1 MEITIAEQG
10 LFLLPVKVTQEQAK
24 EKAWEQKSNV
34 FGTLSK
40 FLIRPKPEEIRVAI
54 LELRHEPFWYAAA
67 HKRFRYDHRT
77 QYQVPVSR
85 DVRGVDIAGQAYAP
99 SGGHLT
105 LAAMEH
111 CLFEEKNTIF
121 LDGVTG
127 EVQDMQRYLAF
138 DRVAAAEDQTFSA
151 DVAMVPPE
159 VRVSAVVRQVLG
171 DVMHPPNADQ
181 ILEEEVVVDALDLYY
196 RPVYALEYVWEAKG
210 RRVTVEVDGLTG
222 EFKPT
227 GKAFG
232 DQLKNV
238 LQRDVL
244 FAVGGDV
251 LNLVVPGGSI
261 AVKLTKAVIDSR
273 QTKRP

>member
-10 LFLLPVKVTQEQAK
+10 LFLLPIKVTSEQAK
-24 EKAWEQKSNV
+24 EKAWEHKLTV

-40 FLIRPKPEEIRVAI
+40 FLMRPKPEEIQVAV
-54 LELRHEPFWYAAA
+54 LELRHEPFWHAAA

-99 SGGHLT
+99 SSGHLT
-105 LAAMEH
+105 LTAMEH
-111 CLFEEKNTIF
+111 CLFEEQKVIF

-127 EVQDMQRYLAF
+127 EVEDMQRYLAF
-138 DRVAAAEDQTFSA
+138 DRVAAVEGRTFPA
-151 DVAMVPPE
+151 DVALVPPE
-159 VRVSAVVRQVLG
+159 VRASAVVRQVLG
-171 DVMHPPNADQ
+171 DVMHPPNADE
-181 ILEEEVVVDALDLYY
+181 ILEEEVMVDVLDLYY
-196 RPVYALEYVWEAKG
+196 RPVYALEYVWQAKG
-210 RRVTVEVDGLTG
+210 KRVTVEVDGLTG

-232 DQLKNV
+232 DQLKKV

-251 LNLVVPGGSI
+251 LNFVVPGGSI
-261 AVKLTKAVIDSR
+261 AVKLTKAVLDSR
-273 QTKRP
+273 QAKRP